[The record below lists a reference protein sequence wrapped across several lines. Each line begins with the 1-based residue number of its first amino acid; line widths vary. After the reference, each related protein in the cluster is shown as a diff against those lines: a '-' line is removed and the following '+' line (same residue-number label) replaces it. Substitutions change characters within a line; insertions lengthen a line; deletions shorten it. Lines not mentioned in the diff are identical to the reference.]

1 MDIGLDV
8 QRYIKEN
15 RDTID
20 LGWEDDGKYTA
31 WGVHDMP
38 HTEETKRKISLA
50 GMGNTNKKGKTGYKL
65 SDDYKEKKR
74 LWMLIEGNN
83 PMDNEES
90 RNKIRTSALKKVP
103 CPKCGWLMN
112 KGNLS
117 RHKC

>member
-31 WGVHDMP
+31 WGQHDMP
-38 HTEETKRKISLA
+38 HTEETKRQISLSLL
-50 GMGNTNKKGKTGYKL
+50 GNTNGRTSGYKL
-65 SDDYKEKKR
+65 SDEFKSKR
-74 LWMLIEGNN
+74 SKIMLKDN
-83 PMDNEES
+83 PMNNEES
-90 RNKIRTSALKKVP
+90 RNKVRASALIKVP
-103 CPKCGWLMN
+103 CPKCGWKMN